1 MTENDKIKR
10 PSLTKAV
17 QENTIYYGFR
27 WMFVDRELDAMIVS
41 PNIKPTKPVHVQNIG
56 YIAKLTANKREILNI
71 YIDRKTA
78 AINNGYS
85 ASALD
90 VPVKNGTPLN
100 NHYYQLYDKCDEEL
114 TIEFA
119 SNKNGGN
126 EPILYKNGLGQY
138 DENHTL
144 IKEFVCKYD
153 CIRMLKMSDKTLQK
167 AIDNNTQYNG
177 FYFKMLGERLYV

>member
-1 MTENDKIKR
+1 MN
-10 PSLTKAV
+10 V
-17 QENTIYYGFR
+17 
-27 WMFVDRELDAMIVS
+27 
-41 PNIKPTKPVHVQNIG
+41 
-56 YIAKLTANKREILNI
+56 

-78 AINNGYS
+78 AVNNGYS

-100 NHYYQLYDKCDEEL
+100 KHYYQLYDKCDEDL
-114 TIEFA
+114 TNDFA

-138 DENHTL
+138 DDRHTL

-167 AIDNNTQYNG
+167 AIDCGTQYNG
-177 FYFKMLGERLYV
+177 FYFKMLGERLWL